1 MDMKTFFDMSYG
13 LFILGAVKDGRP
25 TGCTVNTVF
34 QITSEPPTLA
44 ISLNHQNYTNEVL
57 KQTGRVC
64 VNVLDQEA
72 AMDVIGTFGFRSGR
86 DTDKFAAVPH
96 HRTEGGLPVLDEHVC
111 GWFECRMKTSIEL
124 STHTL
129 FIVEV
134 VDAQRCGAGR
144 VPPMTYEYY
153 RLNKNGTVPKTAPH
167 YIAPEQLEQAP
178 AADKWVCSLCGYE
191 YDGGQGPFEDLPDDW
206 KCPLCGAPKSLF
218 VKKQA

>member
-1 MDMKTFFDMSYG
+1 MKYVMTVLGPVAPQALGFCQSHEH
-13 LFILGAVKDGRP
+13 LCILDGQSARCNPALRIDDPRASRLELEDYRAAGGGA
-25 TGCTVNTVF
+25 
-34 QITSEPPTLA
+34 
-44 ISLNHQNYTNEVL
+44 
-57 KQTGRVC
+57 
-64 VNVLDQEA
+64 
-72 AMDVIGTFGFRSGR
+72 
-86 DTDKFAAVPH
+86 
-96 HRTEGGLPVLDEHVC
+96 
-111 GWFECRMKTSIEL
+111 
-124 STHTL
+124 
-129 FIVEV
+129 V

-191 YDGGQGPFEDLPDDW
+191 YDGSQGPFEDLPGDW